1 MKTSRRRRSID
12 AQDSAST
19 QVSLRK
25 RSLQD
30 LASQVDEEL
39 AILENEQVSR
49 LLLHVGQC
57 LNYCVLFWNINYIIL
72 FLLMQKV
79 VLIRKEPFFI
89 KL

>member
-57 LNYCVLFWNINYIIL
+57 LNYCVLFWNIIL

>member
-1 MKTSRRRRSID
+1 VKTSRRRRSID

>member
-1 MKTSRRRRSID
+1 VKTSRRRRSID

-57 LNYCVLFWNINYIIL
+57 LNYCVLFWNIIL